1 MGSGHMDDLQKAL
14 LEHQV
19 GRDKY
24 VVKEIEA
31 NCCGCH
37 EAILIT
43 EKQGIL
49 FMPYA
54 DALLICPRMI
64 SPLKGR
70 KTIRRNST
78 EGFQQLG
85 CLGSWDNRLPLTLT
99 MPVPWPIRPSEAL
112 SIS

>member
-1 MGSGHMDDLQKAL
+1 MGDLQKAL

-31 NCCGCH
+31 YYCGCH

-43 EKQGIL
+43 EKPGIL

-54 DALLICPRMI
+54 DALLI
-64 SPLKGR
+64 
-70 KTIRRNST
+70 
-78 EGFQQLG
+78 
-85 CLGSWDNRLPLTLT
+85 
-99 MPVPWPIRPSEAL
+99 
-112 SIS
+112 